1 MSDLQAQ
8 LDDLRKRMSAAAAR
22 ADQAVVEAARVRA
35 AMPVIPIEE
44 HIEGRLVET
53 AHGTHFEHER
63 LWHAQRRHGSVDI
76 GELIE
81 LPSDWLG
88 AISAGELAATDVT
101 KWAFLDTETTG
112 LAGGSGTCAFLV
124 GVGRITAEG
133 FRLKQYF
140 MRDFEDEASMLTAL
154 AADLEDAETLVTYNG
169 KAFDVPLLETRYR
182 MKRARTPFTWMG
194 HLDLLFG
201 ARRLWRLRLES
212 CKLTQLESQVLGFER
227 DGDIPGD
234 MIPRVYFDYVRL
246 RSPERLKPIFEHNA
260 LDIVTLAC
268 LTALVPRAFHDPVG
282 EARQGARH
290 AAEMVSL
297 GRWLWKTERAAE
309 ALELFRRAI
318 RENLRDDLM
327 FRTLWDMAQIERRAG
342 RFTEAAEIYTELTAC
357 GNAHR
362 AEACI
367 ELAKHYERR
376 EKDYGRALEYCE
388 LALSYDETPELLKR
402 RERLVKRAGAPQNQR
417 LL

>member
-1 MSDLQAQ
+1 MSELQAQ
-8 LDDLRKRMSAAAAR
+8 LDELRKRMAAAAAR
-22 ADQAVVEAARVRA
+22 ADANAATAASERVKL
-35 AMPVIPIEE
+35 PLIPIEE
-44 HIEGRLVET
+44 HVEGRLVET
-53 AHGTHFEHER
+53 AFGTHFEHER
-63 LWHAQRRHGSVDI
+63 LWEARRRHGSVDI
-76 GELIE
+76 GELAE
-81 LPSDWLG
+81 LPADWLS
-88 AISAGELAATDVT
+88 AISAGELPPSDVT

-124 GVGRITAEG
+124 GIGRITPEG

-140 MRDFEDEASMLTAL
+140 MRDFEDEASML
-154 AADLEDAETLVTYNG
+154 AAISSDLEDAETLVTYNG
-169 KAFDVPLLETRYR
+169 KSFDVPLLETRYR

-227 DGDIPGD
+227 DGDIPGG
-234 MIPRVYFDYVRL
+234 MIPQVYFDYLRF

-268 LTALVPRAFHDPVG
+268 LTAVVPRAFLDPVG
-282 EARQGARH
+282 NANTETRH

-309 ALELFRRAI
+309 ALVLFRRAI
-318 RENLRDDLM
+318 AGNLRDDLM
-327 FRTLWDMAQIERRAG
+327 FRTMWDMASIERKAG
-342 RFTEAAEIYTELTAC
+342 RFEEAVAIHLELAAC

-362 AEACI
+362 AEACV

-388 LALSYDETPELLKR
+388 LALTYDDSAELLKR
-402 RERLVKRAGAPQNQR
+402 RERLVKRARAPQNGR

>member
-8 LDDLRKRMSAAAAR
+8 LDDLRRRMAAAAAR
-22 ADQAVVEAARVRA
+22 ADASAAATASAQVKAPLIPVEEY
-35 AMPVIPIEE
+35 IS
-44 HIEGRLVET
+44 GRLVET
-53 AHGTHFEHER
+53 AFGTHFEHER
-63 LWHAQRRHGSVDI
+63 LWESRRRHGSVDI

-81 LPSDWLG
+81 LPADWLG
-88 AISAGELAATDVT
+88 AISGGELAPSDVT

-124 GVGRITAEG
+124 GIGRITPEG

-140 MRDFEDEASMLTAL
+140 MRDFEDEASQLAAI

-169 KAFDVPLLETRYR
+169 KSFDVPLLETRYR
-182 MKRARTPFTWMG
+182 MKRARTPFSWMG

-227 DGDIPGD
+227 DGDIPGS
-234 MIPRVYFDYVRL
+234 MIPQVYFDYLRF

-268 LTALVPRAFHDPVG
+268 LTAVVPRAFLDP
-282 EARQGARH
+282 GAETSH
-290 AAEMVSL
+290 AAELVSL

-309 ALELFRRAI
+309 ALVLFRRAI
-318 RENLRDDLM
+318 AGNLRDDLM
-327 FRTLWDMAQIERRAG
+327 FRTMWDMAMIERKAG
-342 RFTEAAEIYTELTAC
+342 RFDEAVAIHLELAAC

-362 AEACI
+362 VEACV

-388 LALSYDETPELLKR
+388 LALSYEDTAELLKR
-402 RERLVKRAGAPQNQR
+402 RERLVKRARAPQNQR
-417 LL
+417 LIES